1 MSMDSPA
8 WNSGA
13 EPPPAKKSGSK
24 VWLILGVTLGL
35 CVVLCCGGIVGVS
48 VYFSSQVAGMMSH
61 DPAEVTKAQAEI
73 ADIEIPADIAPQ
85 FRFDLGMF
93 GQQVAL
99 LVYHGGPASDNLIW
113 MAAEGNALQQQTQG
127 NVDNTRS
134 QLESNLTQQAQVA
147 QSGPFKSLSNTTQR
161 NVEITVN
168 GTPATISVTEGTDGG
183 GKKFTQAEGMFTGKK
198 GHTFIKLQL
207 DGEKYPPDQVDA
219 ILKSIK

>member
-61 DPAEVTKAQAEI
+61 DPAEVTKAQAEV

-99 LVYHGGPASDNLIW
+99 LVYHGGPA
-113 MAAEGNALQQQTQG
+113 

-134 QLESNLTQQAQVA
+134 QLESNLTQQAQIA
-147 QSGPFKSLSNTTQR
+147 QSGPFKSLSDTTQR

-219 ILKSIK
+219 ILNSIK